1 MIKTFTQT
9 DLIRYLY
16 QETTEKEK
24 KEIDNALICDGE
36 LRALFNELCSVKASI
51 DEAHIEPSSATV
63 LNILSYSKDQM
74 EHARDQMENARK
86 SKT

>member
-16 QETTEKEK
+16 RETSEKETR
-24 KEIDNALICDGE
+24 EIDNALICDSE
-36 LRALFNELCSVKASI
+36 LRALYNELCSMKASM

-63 LNILSYSKDQM
+63 LNILSYSKEQAEHAQDQM
-74 EHARDQMENARK
+74 K
-86 SKT
+86 SKL